1 MDSTRN
7 VEEPIFT
14 FLHRMVEFVSPPIRI
29 LHPMPCHRFDARTH
43 GRSPVSGRF
52 RMSAVAKDPTVLIPC
67 LEQSAQ
73 GPSGGP
79 AVDRARLN
87 TVEHAAVPQVHT
99 PDDRLQGSQ
108 QGGELSR

>member
-1 MDSTRN
+1 MHALTIALCLVSDVASEKDGNGKEQKIRRWT
-7 VEEPIFT
+7 PIAP
-14 FLHRMVEFVSPPIRI
+14 R
-29 LHPMPCHRFDARTH
+29 A
-43 GRSPVSGRF
+43 GRWLSGRF
-52 RMSAVAKDPTVLIPC
+52 RMSAAAKDPTVLIPC
-67 LEQSAQ
+67 LELSAQ

-79 AVDRARLN
+79 AADRARLN